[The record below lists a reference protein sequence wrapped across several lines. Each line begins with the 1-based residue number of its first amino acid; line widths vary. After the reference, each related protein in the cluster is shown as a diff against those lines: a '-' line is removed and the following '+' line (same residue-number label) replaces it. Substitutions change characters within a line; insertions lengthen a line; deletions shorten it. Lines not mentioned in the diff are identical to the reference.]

1 MREYEYDGYRI
12 EVRQNGD
19 IQTVWVYRV
28 AFAELDEAFPED
40 VEDASF
46 GHWEWLVGEQS
57 FGSWVGV
64 EEMLTAALVDGDIL
78 DDESAAEVVAGMLG
92 GVQ

>member
-1 MREYEYDGYRI
+1 MREYEYDSYRI

-19 IQTVWVYRV
+19 VQTVWVYQW
-28 AFAELDEAFPED
+28 LDETGLPWED
-40 VEDASF
+40 DFEEA
-46 GHWEWLVGEQS
+46 GEWLVGEQS

-64 EEMLTAALVDGDIL
+64 PEMLTAALVDGDIL